1 MYYSSS
7 PRYSYRGGGSSSAI
21 SGYQYDNIMRQHDTM
36 RKDLRT
42 LKSQVYEMCQQSV
55 SDRSLCDRIRPTSS
69 IDNTI
74 YYPSSSRYFNNNSSS
89 NIITTTTTNRNNN
102 DNAKNVGTTVTV
114 VDPIK
119 Y

>member
-7 PRYSYRGGGSSSAI
+7 PRYCYRDGRSA
-21 SGYQYDNIMRQHDTM
+21 YQYDNMMSQHESM

-55 SDRSLCDRIRPTSS
+55 SDRSLCERIRTTSM
-69 IDNTI
+69 DN
-74 YYPSSSRYFNNNSSS
+74 YYPSSSSSSSRYLTNNN
-89 NIITTTTTNRNNN
+89 NKIITTTTTNRNNN
-102 DNAKNVGTTVTV
+102 DINKNVATTVTV